1 MRLHRFINLVVAAS
15 LAVSVAACGQT
26 SPPASPTTA
35 PKAESTKPV
44 PTTEPTA
51 QPTAKAGDSLK
62 PVEAQSTPATATKP
76 AAAASGPVIADALY
90 FMGGKGNAKGGTA
103 PVKIRVDKNSGKEL
117 RVGFFEEE
125 VGGSGPMWRAA
136 GWMAV
141 ITASFLLG
149 VDPTDYN
156 FQYDV
161 GGNIDGPSAGCLM
174 TVGTMAALLGDKI
187 KADAT
192 MTGTIN
198 PDGTVGPV
206 GGIPQKIDGAATKGK
221 TLILVPAGSRMSV
234 DENTGQP
241 VDVVDRGKRQ
251 NVTVKE
257 VVDVYEAYE
266 QMTGKPLPKPAGLK
280 ETRPELPGAAYDRTK
295 SKAKEWFSRYWTLK
309 GQYEAL
315 PKEVRFDFTE
325 ELFAD
330 AAASG
335 DQADKYYGQGLPA
348 AAYSNS
354 VEATLNASIGY
365 HSAKVVE
372 SYLSGGMDSA
382 LSYLKSMRAVGT
394 KADGLLDRLGT
405 QKPAT
410 LGDSIALADAYTSV
424 NQAMSLM
431 KMADGALASKVDSE
445 EEALTV
451 LTMATLYYAVADHA
465 VELAKDSLDIGWG
478 FGSAPAPSEE
488 RVAALAEL
496 FRRAA
501 DANLNYFNS
510 VVLDQIAAANGMRLD
525 AVKVAFANRDFDYTL
540 AVSAGQNIAE
550 LKQRVGPGSAASH
563 ATLGAAMNSYVLSS
577 GLIAKYYSIGVKLDK
592 DGSVVGIND
601 DRKMINTLDF
611 AERRSREMLG
621 LAISVNADPVHP
633 VIYYEQ
639 GKAQREGDVAA
650 KFSSLTNF
658 WTSAM
663 QSQAVA
669 VLSGKANVVSSK

>member
-1 MRLHRFINLVVAAS
+1 MRIHRFLS
-15 LAVSVAACGQT
+15 LALAATLAVNVAACGQT
-26 SPPASPTTA
+26 TPPSPTAAAT
-35 PKAESTKPV
+35 AESTKAA
-44 PTTEPTA
+44 PTAEPTPRTAA
-51 QPTAKAGDSLK
+51 QAGGSLK
-62 PVEAQSTPATATKP
+62 PGTEQATPSIAKP
-76 AAAASGPVIADALY
+76 ADAVSGPVLVDALY
-90 FMGGKGNAKGGTA
+90 FMGGNGNAKGGTA
-103 PVKIRVDKNSGKEL
+103 PVKIRVEKNGAKEL

-174 TVGTMAALLGDKI
+174 TVGTIAAILGDKV
-187 KADAT
+187 KADVT

-206 GGIPQKIDGAATKGK
+206 GGIPQKIDGAAAKGK
-221 TLILVPAGSRMSV
+221 TLILVPAGSRMSI
-234 DENTGQP
+234 DENSGQP
-241 VDVVDRGKRQ
+241 VDVVDRGKRLS
-251 NVTVKE
+251 VTVKE
-257 VVDVYEAYE
+257 VVDIYEAYE
-266 QMTGKPLPKPAGLK
+266 QLTGKALPKPAGLK
-280 ETRPELPGAAYDRTK
+280 DTRPELPGNAYDRTK

-309 GQYEAL
+309 GQYESL
-315 PKEVRFDFTE
+315 PSKARFDFTDA
-325 ELFAD
+325 LFAD
-330 AAASG
+330 AEANG

-348 AAYSNS
+348 AAYSRS

-365 HSAKVVE
+365 HSAKVIE
-372 SYLSGGMDSA
+372 SYVNGDLDSA
-382 LSYLKSMRAVGT
+382 FSYLKSMRAVGT

-405 QKPAT
+405 QKPNT
-410 LGDSIALADAYTSV
+410 LSDSIALADAYTSV

-431 KMADGALASKVDSE
+431 KIADNVLETDVSSE

-451 LTMATLYYAVADHA
+451 LTMATLYYAVADHSI
-465 VELAKDSLDIGWG
+465 ELAKDSIDIGWG
-478 FGSAPAPSEE
+478 FGSAPTPDDA

-525 AVKVAFANRDFDYTL
+525 AVKAAFANRDFDYTL
-540 AVSAGQNIAE
+540 AVTAGQNIVE
-550 LKQRVGPGSAASH
+550 LKQRVGPGSPSSH

-577 GLIAKYYSIGVKLDK
+577 GLIAKYYSIGVKLDE
-592 DGSVVGIND
+592 DGSVIGVND

-611 AERRSREMLG
+611 AERRSREMVG
-621 LAISVNADPVHP
+621 LAISVGADPVQP
-633 VIYYEQ
+633 VIYYEE
-639 GKAQREGDVAA
+639 GKARREGDVSA
-650 KFSSLTNF
+650 KFNALTNF
-658 WTSAM
+658 WTSVM
-663 QSQAVA
+663 QSQAIA
-669 VLSGKANVVSSK
+669 VLSGKANVVSSR